1 MTTRPLSPLTMLL
14 SRHTRRREFITLLGG
29 AAAAWPLAAR
39 AQETGKVA
47 RIGFL
52 GPSIFNDPSSMF
64 IPLYQALL
72 AQLRVLGFNEGQN
85 LVVTY
90 GAVDDARGLPAVA
103 AELTRSQPKLIVVS
117 GTEAMLQSVLAANRA
132 IPIVLIAVNFDPIA
146 RGYVN
151 SLARPGGNI
160 TGVVFQQL
168 ELAEKQVELLTQTFP
183 GKTRLAALYDC
194 ADCRPV
200 QRCRAERK
208 IPETADSGA
217 EARKSTVRFRCS
229 VPKRGGGR
237 GANGARPVQPA
248 FHSPSGPDRR
258 TGESASSAHHVP
270 VPAIRRQWRPHVLR
284 RRLPSHVSPRCRL
297 RCPGTQRYQARR
309 STGGA
314 SVEVRACD
322 QPQGGQGDRHRV
334 SDWNSGARRRGDRM
348 IGRREFITLLGGA
361 ATWPMAARAQQ

>member
-1 MTTRPLSPLTMLL
+1 M
-14 SRHTRRREFITLLGG
+14 RRRAFITLLGG
-29 AAAAWPLAAR
+29 AAAAWPLGAR

-103 AELTRSQPKLIVVS
+103 AELTRSQPELIVVS

-146 RGYVN
+146 RGYVT

-183 GKTRLAALYDC
+183 GKTRLAALYDAQT
-194 ADCRPV
+194 AD
-200 QRCRAERK
+200 QFSAAERSAK
-208 IPETADSGA
+208 SLKLQIQGRKLENPPYDFDAAFRNVVADGAQMVLVQSSPLFIP
-217 EARKSTVRFRCS
+217 
-229 VPKRGGGR
+229 
-237 GANGARPVQPA
+237 
-248 FHSPSGPDRR
+248 H
-258 TGESASSAHHVP
+258 
-270 VPAIRRQWRPHVLR
+270 
-284 RRLPSHVSPRCRL
+284 
-297 RCPGTQRYQARR
+297 QARIANWQECIVCLPCSCTGHT
-309 STGGA
+309 STMAVSCPTA
-314 SVEVRACD
+314 STSQSCIAAL
-322 QPQGGQGDRHRV
+322 P
-334 SDWNSGARRRGDRM
+334 
-348 IGRREFITLLGGA
+348 ITLPGYSEVPSPPIYRWSKRRSSSL
-361 ATWPMAARAQQ
+361 

>member
-1 MTTRPLSPLTMLL
+1 VM
-14 SRHTRRREFITLLGG
+14 RRREFITLLGG
-29 AAAAWPLAAR
+29 TAAAWPLAAR

-103 AELTRSQPKLIVVS
+103 AELTRSQPELIVVS

-183 GKTRLAALYDC
+183 GKTRLAALYDAQT
-194 ADCRPV
+194 AD
-200 QRCRAERK
+200 QFSAAERSAK
-208 IPETADSGA
+208 SLKLQIQGRKLENPPYDFDAAFRNVVADGAQMVLVQSSPLFIPHQARIGELARVHRLPTMFLYRPYVDNGGLMSYGVDFPVMYRRAADYV
-217 EARKSTVRFRCS
+217 AR
-229 VPKRGGGR
+229 
-237 GANGARPVQPA
+237 
-248 FHSPSGPDRR
+248 
-258 TGESASSAHHVP
+258 
-270 VPAIRRQWRPHVLR
+270 VLR
-284 RRLPSHVSPRCRL
+284 GTKPADLPVE
-297 RCPGTQRYQARR
+297 QA
-309 STGGA
+309 SKFELVINLKVAKAIGIEFPTGIL
-314 SVEVRACD
+314 VRAD
-322 QPQGGQGDRHRV
+322 EV
-334 SDWNSGARRRGDRM
+334 
-348 IGRREFITLLGGA
+348 IE
-361 ATWPMAARAQQ
+361 

>member
-1 MTTRPLSPLTMLL
+1 
-14 SRHTRRREFITLLGG
+14 
-29 AAAAWPLAAR
+29 
-39 AQETGKVA
+39 KVA

-103 AELTRSQPKLIVVS
+103 AELTRSQPELIVVS
-117 GTEAMLQSVLAANRA
+117 GTEAMLQSVLPANRA

-183 GKTRLAALYDC
+183 GKTRLAALYDAQT
-194 ADCRPV
+194 AD
-200 QRCRAERK
+200 QFSAAERSAK
-208 IPETADSGA
+208 SLKLQIQGRKLENHRTIWMQRSETWW
-217 EARKSTVRFRCS
+217 
-229 VPKRGGGR
+229 
-237 GANGARPVQPA
+237 
-248 FHSPSGPDRR
+248 R
-258 TGESASSAHHVP
+258 TGRKWCSSSPARFSFPIRPGSANWQECIV
-270 VPAIRRQWRPHVLR
+270 
-284 RRLPSHVSPRCRL
+284 
-297 RCPGTQRYQARR
+297 CPPCSCTGHT
-309 STGGA
+309 ST
-314 SVEVRACD
+314 
-322 QPQGGQGDRHRV
+322 
-334 SDWNSGARRRGDRM
+334 
-348 IGRREFITLLGGA
+348 
-361 ATWPMAARAQQ
+361 MAASCPTASTSQSCIAALPI